1 MATIRSSS
9 GMSAMSALSSVV
21 LPLPAPPL
29 TRMLR
34 RVCNVFSAAARMC
47 SGSAPCATSCAAEKD
62 RLPKRRTVMA
72 TDGLA
77 GGTQIATR
85 EPSPRRASRTGVVA
99 GSRPN
104 GRAIWIAARSSA
116 AASSA
121 GASIGRSRPWPSSQT
136 LPGPLIM
143 ISLTSGSSSAAS
155 SQGKNGFSRSSPSP
169 LIAGRSVSRAS
180 TGDPPADSGASGTPA
195 GAAGTARRR
204 TGDRSPDSCR
214 GARSRAAGTPPRGGP

>member
-9 GMSAMSALSSVV
+9 GMRAMSALSSVV
-21 LPLPAPPL
+21 LPLPVPPL
-29 TRMLR
+29 TRIFR
-34 RVCNVFSAAARMC
+34 RVCNTRSASSRMC
-47 SGSAPCATSCAAEKD
+47 AGSAPCATSCAAEKD

-72 TDGLA
+72 TCGLA
-77 GGTQIATR
+77 GGTQMATR
-85 EPSPRRASRTGVVA
+85 EPSSRRASRIGVVA
-99 GSRPN
+99 GSRPK

-121 GASIGRSRPWPSSQT
+121 GASIGRSRPWPSSHT

-155 SQGKNGFSRSSPSP
+155 KPGRNGFSRSSPSP
-169 LIAGRSVSRAS
+169 VIAGRSVSRAS
-180 TGDPPADSGASGTPA
+180 TGDPPADSGASGTRA

-214 GARSRAAGTPPRGGP
+214 GARSRAAETPPRGGR

>member
-9 GMSAMSALSSVV
+9 GMRAMSALSSVV
-21 LPLPAPPL
+21 LPLPVPPL
-29 TRMLR
+29 TRMLW

-62 RLPKRRTVMA
+62 RVPNRRTVMA

-85 EPSPRRASRTGVVA
+85 EPSPRRASRIGVVA

-104 GRAIWIAARSSA
+104 GRAIWMAARSSA
-116 AASSA
+116 AAFNR
-121 GASIGRSRPWPSSQT
+121 GASIGRSRPWPSSHT

-155 SQGKNGFSRSSPSP
+155 RPGKNGFSRSSPSP
-169 LIAGRSVSRAS
+169 FIAGRSVCVPVREIRRQIV
-180 TGDPPADSGASGTPA
+180 GLQVQRA
-195 GAAGTARRR
+195 GAGVTARHRR
-204 TGDRSPDSCR
+204 GDRSPGSCR
-214 GARSRAAGTPPRGGP
+214 GARSRAAETPPRGGQ